1 MHHIGTRKKVLT
13 ALWIYISR
21 ESQPFEKF
29 DFDINAMI
37 VLQEKPP
44 RKIMNYVPL

>member
-1 MHHIGTRKKVLT
+1 MYHIGTRKKVLT
-13 ALWIYISR
+13 ALWIYISC